1 MVRRIAATMAVRGIG
16 QTARLLLQRFQQ
28 FVDSLMHFRH
38 VKLQI
43 ESRLEVLKLRADQ
56 LLDIKSQLQLRHFV
70 FGHCASP
77 VGVGESI
84 RATI

>member
-1 MVRRIAATMAVRGIG
+1 MAVRGIG
-16 QTARLLLQRFQQ
+16 QTARLLLQRLQRFAD
-28 FVDSLMHFRH
+28 FVMFFRH
-38 VKLQI
+38 VNLQV

-56 LLDIKSQLQLRHFV
+56 LLDVKFQLQLRHFV